1 MKSYK
6 DIYDVSLEFL
16 SRKATKTDA
25 KSDVIALMEH
35 CFKRTYSY
43 FLTWPEKCPS
53 NEDIL
58 IFNECLNRRYLG
70 EPIAYIKGYKE
81 FWSNNFKVT
90 RNTLIPRPETELM
103 IENILAT
110 YDKESNLSI
119 LDLGTGS
126 GVIGITLGKEL
137 PNSNITC
144 VDLNKDSLDVASQNA
159 LDLNVNN
166 IKFIQSN
173 WFEHVRGKYDIIVS
187 NPPYISRNDEHLKQG
202 DVIFEPLTALVSE
215 QDGLQDIYQ
224 IIGNAHLYLKEQG
237 LLAFEHGYN
246 QAQKVRECLKSYRY
260 DGILTIRD
268 YAGCERI
275 TLGYLT

>member
-6 DIYDVSLEFL
+6 NIYELSLEFL
-16 SRKATKTDA
+16 SKKTSKIDA

-35 CFKRTYSY
+35 SFKRTYSY
-43 FLTWPEKCPS
+43 FLTWPNKCPS

-90 RNTLIPRPETELM
+90 INTLIPRPETELI
-103 IENILAT
+103 IENILTT
-110 YDKESNLSI
+110 YDKESSLSI

-126 GVIGITLGKEL
+126 GVIGVTLGKEL

-144 VDLNKDSLDVASQNA
+144 VDLSKDSLDVASQNA
-159 LDLNVNN
+159 STLNVNN

-173 WFEHVRGKYDIIVS
+173 WFEHIRGKYDIILS
-187 NPPYISRNDEHLKQG
+187 NPPYIACNDEHLQQG
-202 DVIFEPLTALVSE
+202 DVIFEPLTALISE

-224 IIGNAHLYLKEQG
+224 IIGNAHLYLKDRG

-246 QAQKVRECLKSYRY
+246 QAQKVRERFKRSGY
-260 DGILTIRD
+260 DGVLTIRD
-268 YAGCERI
+268 YAGYERV
-275 TLGYLT
+275 TLGHFI